1 MKKIFAI
8 ALALVMVLSMASAF
22 ASQCNVGPY
31 TWTCSSDSAECAKAS
46 VEVIPY
52 VKVNNSCGGYSW
64 EKSTCAGAVN
74 SENVYYAIKLNVP
87 EDMNL
92 DWWATAKIA
101 LEAEGVKLPKALTT
115 PTDWTVAGAYFAG
128 VDTTED
134 EDVSYYL
141 LNDVSAWKD
150 VEDVDDL
157 NDVIF
162 TSKVTDAK
170 DAEVCAVLTAE
181 WGALGDWIEVG
192 DYMIA
197 VTSSVD
203 EIYIADACGWVDYA
217 TSWATN
223 GIARLVI
230 VDGVVK
236 AEADFTTKCSAAE
249 YKAALNYF
257 GLAIGTCVEK
267 DAIQANFGWDDEFK
281 ACATWSDKAASI
293 VDADCVVAIPK
304 TGDASVLAWL
314 F

>member
-22 ASQCNVGPY
+22 AANCYTGPY
-31 TWTCSSDSAECAKAS
+31 TWTCSSDSAECAKAT

-52 VKVNNSCGGYSW
+52 VKVNNACGGYSW
-64 EKSTCAGAVN
+64 ETSSCAGAVN

-92 DWWATAKIA
+92 DWWATAEIA
-101 LEAEGVKLPKALTT
+101 LEVEGVKLPKALTT

-157 NDVIF
+157 DDVIF
-162 TSKVTDAK
+162 TSKVTDAE

-181 WGALGDWIEVG
+181 WGALSKWIEVG
-192 DYMIA
+192 PYMIYVNA
-197 VTSSVD
+197 NLD
-203 EIYIADACGWVDYA
+203 EIYIADACGFEEA
-217 TSWATN
+217 NWAAN
-223 GIARLVI
+223 MIAHLDI

-236 AEADFTTKCSAAE
+236 GEYDATTKCTAAE
-249 YKAALNYF
+249 YKDALNYF

-267 DAIQANFGWDDEFK
+267 DAVQANFGWDDEIK

-293 VDADCVVAIPK
+293 VDAECVVAIPK